1 MNHSRMRVFATVT
14 ALWSLVRTA
23 MVNFVNASVSTNTF
37 SRPSD
42 AGSYCVKSKARTS
55 SGLVAKILPI
65 VFAIS

>member
-1 MNHSRMRVFATVT
+1 MNHSQMRVFAIVT

-42 AGSYCVKSKARTS
+42 AGSYRVKSMARTS